1 MDVQSK
7 ILGIKPERNKDTF
20 DSVSSGGEGYVR
32 SHYYETK
39 TRVIEYLKS
48 NGTIVKGQVH
58 LYDAAVFHMNGITAK
73 LNLHPKF
80 FEGLELFGDEKT
92 LESEVEKII
101 AAVPELIEIK
111 NETVASRN

>member
-48 NGTIVKGQVH
+48 NGISLV
-58 LYDAAVFHMNGITAK
+58 
-73 LNLHPKF
+73 
-80 FEGLELFGDEKT
+80 
-92 LESEVEKII
+92 
-101 AAVPELIEIK
+101 
-111 NETVASRN
+111 